1 MIGEII
7 TGLLSILNIS
17 SILAIAFGL
26 VVGLLFGAIPGISGI
41 MAISILLP
49 LTFYVSP
56 IVGIPMLLGIYKAS
70 IYGGSITAILLNT
83 PGAPPA
89 VCTAMDGYPLAQQ
102 GKAGKALNAALTG
115 SVFGDTFSNILLIL
129 VAAPISYIA
138 IKIGPVEQFCLVLLS
153 LTVVGSISG
162 NSILKGMI
170 CAGFGIMLSMIGV
183 SGTSG
188 AERFTFGSESLL
200 SGIALIP
207 MVIGV
212 LCLPE
217 VIHQV
222 GISVK
227 TYAKQSFDPKSE
239 DGRFTWKEFKQNI
252 GVMLRSSIIGSVIG
266 AMPGLGASPA
276 AFMAYSEAQRHSKNP
291 DLFGKGNVEG
301 VLAPEAANNATTGS
315 AMIPLLTLGIPGDD
329 VTAVLMGAFL
339 IQGLT
344 PGPNIFF
351 EHTHIVYGIFGA
363 LLVCDLLL
371 FFIAKMGFRLW
382 LRVVALPRHVIFS
395 AVTVFAFVGTYSI
408 NQSLFDI
415 LCLIIFAIL
424 GYLMRIFHFSAGSLI
439 IGFILGPIL
448 EKAYDQ
454 SMAIS
459 SGSLTI
465 FFERPFA
472 LLLLIITAASVFS
485 IYRVRVRKA
494 KIIEEKEALARK
506 DEHDVYI

>member
-1 MIGEII
+1 MLVEII
-7 TGLLSILNIS
+7 NGLLSVLNFSTITAILV
-17 SILAIAFGL
+17 GL
-26 VVGLLFGAIPGISGI
+26 FAGLLFGAIPGISGI

-56 IVGIPMLLGIYKAS
+56 LVGIPMLLGIYKAS

-89 VCTAMDGYPLAQQ
+89 VCTAMDGFPLTEQ
-102 GKAGKALNAALTG
+102 GKAGKALNAALVG
-115 SVFGDTFSNILLIL
+115 SVFGDTFSNILLIC

-138 IKIGPVEQFCLVLLS
+138 IKIGPVEQFCLILLS

-183 SGTSG
+183 SGISG
-188 AERFTFGSESLL
+188 AVRFTFGSEDLL

-217 VIHQV
+217 IIHQV
-222 GISVK
+222 GVTTK
-227 TYAKQSFDPKSE
+227 NMVRKKFDLKSE
-239 DGRFTWKEFKQNI
+239 NGRLTWKEFKANI
-252 GVMLRSSIIGSVIG
+252 GLMLRSSIIGSVIG

-276 AFMAYSEAQRHSKNP
+276 AFMAYSEAQRKSKEP
-291 DLFGKGNVEG
+291 DTFGKGNIQG
-301 VLAPEAANNATTGS
+301 VIAPEAANNATTGS

-351 EHTHIVYGIFGA
+351 EHTSVIYGIFGSLILCDI
-363 LLVCDLLL
+363 LLYVV
-371 FFIAKMGFRLW
+371 AKLGFRFW
-382 LRVVALPRHVIFS
+382 LRVVEMPRYIIFS
-395 AVTVFAFVGTYSI
+395 AVTVFAFLGTYSI
-408 NQSLFDI
+408 NQSMFDI
-415 LCLIIFAIL
+415 FCLIGFGIL
-424 GYLMRIFHFSAGSLI
+424 GYLMRVFQFSAGALI

-448 EKAYDQ
+448 EKSYDQ
-454 SMAIS
+454 TMSLS
-459 SGSLTI
+459 NGSYMI
-465 FFERPFA
+465 FLESPFA
-472 LLLLIITAASVFS
+472 LLLLLVTCASVFS
-485 IYRVRVRKA
+485 IYRVRARREKLL
-494 KIIEEKEALARK
+494 IEHEKEAEMSEK
-506 DEHDVYI
+506 